1 MLPFA
6 NAVGGGVQQPAAAVV
21 GGTVQQTV
29 APEVGGGLQQ
39 PAAAAVGGAVQ
50 YPAIFDHLQ
59 VGPPFRYR
67 FGWILSVVK
76 NLLHVFCL
84 ITLFNANR
92 LSFSDIF
99 DSLGI
104 S

>member
-6 NAVGGGVQQPAAAVV
+6 NAVGGGEQQPAAAVV

-39 PAAAAVGGAVQ
+39 PAATAVGGAVQ

-59 VGPPFRYR
+59 VGPPFRYI
-67 FGWILSVVK
+67 FGWILLRGWVTRS
-76 NLLHVFCL
+76 
-84 ITLFNANR
+84 ISRRILFK
-92 LSFSDIF
+92 L
-99 DSLGI
+99 
-104 S
+104 